1 MSVQPPEGIRIEVEL
16 LNGRGSFDGTMPQAY
31 IQILFKNIR
40 PNDRA
45 IPATV

>member
-16 LNGRGSFDGTMPQAY
+16 LNGRGSFDGTMPRAY

-40 PNDRA
+40 PNDRS
-45 IPATV
+45 IRVTV

>member
-1 MSVQPPEGIRIEVEL
+1 MSVQPLEAVRIEVEL
-16 LNGRGSFDGTMPQAY
+16 LNSRGSFEGTMPRAY

-45 IPATV
+45 IRVTV

>member
-16 LNGRGSFDGTMPQAY
+16 LNGRGNFDGIIPRAY
-31 IQILFKNIR
+31 IQILLKNIR

-45 IPATV
+45 IRVTV